1 MRSEAH
7 YSLAMAGKLEEN
19 SARRFFSMRRRLCIM
34 SDHIQEEALRYH
46 QFPRAG
52 KLEVLPC
59 KSCFSMEDLTLAYSP
74 GVAEPCRKIQ
84 EDPAA
89 ASLYTGKS
97 NLVAVISNGTAVL
110 GLGNIGPEAAKPV
123 MEGKGLLFKIYA
135 DIDVYDI
142 ELNVTQPEKLIEVI
156 KTLEPTFGAINLE
169 DIKAPECFMVED
181 RLRQEMNIPV
191 FHDDQ
196 HGTAV
201 ISGAALLNAAE
212 LTGRYL
218 EEMKCVVV
226 GAGAAGIAC
235 AKFYMALGVRRENI
249 YMFDSKGL
257 IHTGRLDLHPTKA
270 MFAQSEECSLE
281 AALSGADVFLG
292 LSRKGLLKPEAL
304 KLMAPNPIVF
314 ACANPDPE
322 ITYEEAMAAR
332 PDCIM
337 GSGRSDWPNQV
348 NNVSCFPYIFR
359 AALDVQARCI
369 NEPMKIAAARALA
382 MLAKQPVPEEVV
394 AVSGGKPL
402 SFGPGYVIPK
412 PFDPRMIE
420 YLCPAI
426 AEAAVIS
433 GVAGASLPDKDRYR
447 SALLDRID
455 KVRMRTRALLDS
467 YAEQN

>member
-1 MRSEAH
+1 
-7 YSLAMAGKLEEN
+7 
-19 SARRFFSMRRRLCIM
+19 M
-34 SDHIQEEALRYH
+34 SDNIQEEALRYH
-46 QFPRAG
+46 QFPRSG

-89 ASLYTGKS
+89 SALYTGRS

-169 DIKAPECFMVED
+169 DIKAPECFMVEE

-218 EEMKCVVV
+218 EDMKCVVV

-257 IHTGRLDLHPTKA
+257 IHTGRLDMHPTKA

-281 AALSGADVFLG
+281 AALTGADVFLG

-304 KLMAPNPIVF
+304 KLMAPHPIVF

-359 AALDVQARCI
+359 AALDVQACCI

-382 MLAKQPVPEEVV
+382 TLAKQPVPEEVV

-402 SFGPGYVIPK
+402 TFGPGYVIPK

-433 GVAGASLPDKDRYR
+433 GVAGTTMPDKDQYR
-447 SALLDRID
+447 RSLLARIE
-455 KVRMRTRALLDS
+455 KVRLRTRALLDS
-467 YAEQN
+467 YAEQS